1 VEAPRPGGVTG
12 GAHAAETTVGAR
24 RSRHPRAEGTT
35 RPPLRQGN
43 TSSPGGATR
52 RRRGSMSSRGETT
65 RRHHD
70 SMSSRGETT
79 RRCRGSTSNPGGET
93 TRRHR
98 GSTSS
103 PGGGTPR
110 RRRGSTSSP
119 GGGTTRRCRH
129 GSTSTRGGTTR
140 RHRGNASSRGGAALR
155 RRGSTS
161 SRGETTHLHR
171 GSMTSQGQRRA
182 ETPASP
188 PAAGSMRRL
197 HVQRSKHPFGTV
209 TAVAPLRPGGN
220 LRVGRIT
227 DARAPGTLRRLRL
240 LAGRTAVPVAR
251 ASVVVAVA
259 GESRKGTATTR
270 RTDTAT
276 VTAAV
281 TGIVGLRPIGGSR
294 LTAGDLTL
302 TVGLTG
308 AVHVRTTALM

>member
-1 VEAPRPGGVTG
+1 M
-12 GAHAAETTVGAR
+12 
-24 RSRHPRAEGTT
+24 
-35 RPPLRQGN
+35 
-43 TSSPGGATR
+43 SSP
-52 RRRGSMSSRGETT
+52 GETT

-110 RRRGSTSSP
+110 
-119 GGGTTRRCRH
+119 
-129 GSTSTRGGTTR
+129 
-140 RHRGNASSRGGAALR
+140 R